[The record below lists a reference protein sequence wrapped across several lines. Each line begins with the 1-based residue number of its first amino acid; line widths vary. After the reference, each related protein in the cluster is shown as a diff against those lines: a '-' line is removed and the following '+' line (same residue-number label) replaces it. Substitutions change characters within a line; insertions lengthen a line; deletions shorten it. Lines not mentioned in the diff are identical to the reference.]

1 MKKLYLFLLLSLPFL
16 ALSVYAQP
24 YQIGHKQQ
32 TFVDA
37 ARSNR
42 NIATEIYYPSAT
54 AGDNVSIS
62 SGQFPVIVFGHGF
75 VMTWDAYNVVWE
87 AIVPSGYILVFPKT
101 EGSISPSHGSFGQD
115 IAFLVGAMKAE
126 GANASS
132 TFSGAVAATSAVMG
146 HSMGGGAAF
155 LATQY
160 DSTITAIATLAAA
173 ETSPSAIAAA
183 VNIGIPALVLSAGN
197 DCVTPPAD
205 HQIPMYDSLASACK
219 TFVSITGGSHCRF
232 AGTSFTCAFG
242 EGTCSPAP
250 TISAAAQQA
259 LAAEILLPWLDF
271 YLKSDCAGAS
281 QFQDLIATGA
291 GITSQQNCALVCVG
305 LQENN
310 RNQQNYRI
318 FPNPFER
325 ATTIKVAQNLENASL
340 VLYDSFG
347 RRIVQKD
354 NLFGQ
359 EFILERDNLA
369 AGVYFVQLIER
380 GQIIVA
386 DKINVQ

>member
-1 MKKLYLFLLLSLPFL
+1 MKKQYLFLLFAFHFL
-16 ALSVYAQP
+16 AVSAYAQP

-42 NIATEIYYPSAT
+42 SIATEIYYPAAT
-54 AGDNVSIS
+54 ASDNVSIS
-62 SGQFPVIVFGHGF
+62 SGQFPVVVFGHGF
-75 VMTWDAYNVVWE
+75 VMTWDAYNVVWQ
-87 AIVPSGYILVFPKT
+87 ALVPSGYILVFPKT
-101 EGSISPSHGSFGQD
+101 EGSISPSHDNFGQD
-115 IAFLVGAMKAE
+115 LAFLVGAMKSE

-155 LATQY
+155 LAVQY

-183 VNIGIPALVLSAGN
+183 VNIRIPALVLSAGN

-205 HQIPMYDSLASACK
+205 HQIPMYDSLASDCK

-232 AGTSFTCAFG
+232 AGTSFTCSFG
-242 EGTCSPAP
+242 EGTCSPSP
-250 TISAAAQQA
+250 TITAATQQTIT
-259 LAAEILLPWLDF
+259 AELLLPWLDF

-281 QFQDLIATGA
+281 QFQDLIAAGA
-291 GITSQQNCALVCVG
+291 GITSQQNCGLVCVG

-310 RNQQNYRI
+310 RDNQQYNI

-325 ATTIKVAQNLENASL
+325 ATTIRFSQNLTDASL
-340 VLYDSFG
+340 IIYDSFG
-347 RRIVQKD
+347 RNIVQK
-354 NLFGQ
+354 NNIYGQ
-359 EFILERDNLA
+359 ELILERENLA
-369 AGVYFVQLIER
+369 SGVYFVQLIER

-386 DKINVQ
+386 DKIRVQ